1 MTNKRNNKISD
12 YLHKSTHYIVN
23 QLVSN
28 NISTLVIGYNK
39 EWKQGIN
46 IGKKNNQKFMQIP
59 FLMFIKQLIY
69 KCKIEGIA
77 VELQEE
83 SYTSKASFLDKDEM
97 PIRNSD
103 NTHPN
108 EFSGRR
114 VKRGLYKT
122 AEGKL
127 LNADVNGSYNILR
140 KFLKAVKNTDIY
152 DLVDLIEACSTPSV
166 FTVNI

>member
-103 NTHPN
+103 NTDPN